1 MMTDT
6 TMESKNTTPTSTAS
20 ATTLA
25 TATAA
30 ATNTHPVPATLFSG
44 FLGSG
49 KTTIIGHL
57 IDDLQGQGVQVA
69 YVKNEVGTDTVDQD
83 IIRGKN
89 ILTKELLNGCICC
102 TLVGN
107 FHAALSEIVDTIHPD
122 RILIEASGVSD
133 PTAIA
138 LTLQSHPQIE
148 RDGVVTIIDVV
159 NYNGVPVFDKVA
171 QRQAEFTDLIIFNKV
186 EKVTEERK
194 QQVVG
199 YVREVNTKAPI
210 VEAPHG
216 HIHPSLVFG
225 LFSSDVEGQTKM
237 LELKK
242 IEVEQDIAAH
252 ADGSAHDE
260 SEHLSAD
267 HITAFTIETDDIYD
281 PIKLVGELSSLPQ
294 QIFRVKGFVRIKTAS
309 GDTMMIVN
317 GVNGQI
323 ELTAVPSGFQQEHG
337 KLVNIGFLITQ
348 LQQEVETALSR
359 SK

>member
-1 MMTDT
+1 MTDA
-6 TMESKNTTPTSTAS
+6 SSNPTPPLPLSQ
-20 ATTLA
+20 
-25 TATAA
+25 
-30 ATNTHPVPATLFSG
+30 NPVPATVFSG

-49 KTTIIGHL
+49 KTTVIGHL

-69 YVKNEVGTDTVDQD
+69 YVKNEVGTDTIDED

-107 FHAALSEIVDTIHPD
+107 FHQALTEIVQTIQPD

-138 LTLQSHPQIE
+138 LTLESHPLVH
-148 RDGVVTIIDVV
+148 RDGVVTIIDVL
-159 NYNGVPVFDKVA
+159 NYNGVPVLNSVA

-186 EKVTEERK
+186 EKVTIERK

-210 VEAPHG
+210 VEAPKG

-225 LFSSDVEGQTKM
+225 LFPSDVEGQEKM

-242 IEVEQDIAAH
+242 IEQAQHEAQH
-252 ADGSAHDE
+252 ADGVAHDE
-260 SEHLSAD
+260 SHLDED
-267 HITAFTIETDDIYD
+267 HIESFTIESDEIYD
-281 PIKLVGELSSLPQ
+281 AKRLITALSSLPQ
-294 QIFRVKGFVRIKTAS
+294 QVFRVKGFVKVKTNGGS
-309 GDTMMIVN
+309 VMMIVN

-323 ELTAVPSGFQQEHG
+323 ELTAVPSDFHQDHG
-337 KLVNIGFLITQ
+337 KLVSIGFLISQ
-348 LQQEVETALSR
+348 LQDDVKAALATAI
-359 SK
+359 

>member
-1 MMTDT
+1 MTDT
-6 TMESKNTTPTSTAS
+6 SPAPTVAPNTT
-20 ATTLA
+20 
-25 TATAA
+25 
-30 ATNTHPVPATLFSG
+30 PVPATLFSG

-57 IDDLQGQGVQVA
+57 IDDLLGHGVQVA

-89 ILTKELLNGCICC
+89 IMTKELLNGCICC

-122 RILIEASGVSD
+122 RIVIEASGVSD

-138 LTLQSHPQIE
+138 LTLQSHPQIT

-159 NYNGVPVFDKVA
+159 NYNGVPVLNKVA

-186 EKVTEERK
+186 EEVTNERK

-216 HIHPSLVFG
+216 HIQPGLLFG
-225 LFSSDVEGQTKM
+225 LFPSDVDAQNKM

-242 IEVEQDIAAH
+242 LEVEQDMQTQ
-252 ADGSAHDE
+252 ADGQPHDE
-260 SEHLSAD
+260 SSHLAED
-267 HITAFTIETDDIYD
+267 HIESFLIETDDVYD

-294 QIFRVKGFVRIKTAS
+294 QIFRVKGFVRIKTS
-309 GDTMMIVN
+309 EGNTMMIIN
-317 GVNGQI
+317 GVNGQV
-323 ELTAVPSGFQQEHG
+323 ELTSVPSGFAQDHG
-337 KLVNIGFLITQ
+337 KLVSIGFLVTQ
-348 LQQEVETALSR
+348 LQQELQAALDR
-359 SK
+359 SKAV